1 MAGLRIPQEYQRSF
15 AEIRGLDE
23 EQVQEFVS
31 ALESESPTVNR
42 ADLHTRV
49 ASNVDTIARS
59 DLDRLLDTLVS
70 LYALREGMG
79 LGIPDFAEAVCEAM
93 DESGAEELRLDDE
106 VERDLFKARLVQ
118 LLGINSLDTSAK
130 ANDLQYEHERTVHG
144 PVRVLTDI
152 RPIFGPDPENEPESA
167 VIVHTLKISY
177 HEGRQIKEF
186 FLALDPE
193 QVDELIGVLERA
205 SLKSE
210 SLKRMLAGTDVSYI
224 DGE

>member
-1 MAGLRIPQEYQRSF
+1 MRSLPAAKPTAGYHSNMAGLRIPQEYQRSF

-118 LLGINSLDTSAK
+118 LLGINSLDTQRRRMTCNTSMSAPFM
-130 ANDLQYEHERTVHG
+130 APCG
-144 PVRVLTDI
+144 
-152 RPIFGPDPENEPESA
+152 S
-167 VIVHTLKISY
+167 
-177 HEGRQIKEF
+177 
-186 FLALDPE
+186 
-193 QVDELIGVLERA
+193 
-205 SLKSE
+205 
-210 SLKRMLAGTDVSYI
+210 
-224 DGE
+224 